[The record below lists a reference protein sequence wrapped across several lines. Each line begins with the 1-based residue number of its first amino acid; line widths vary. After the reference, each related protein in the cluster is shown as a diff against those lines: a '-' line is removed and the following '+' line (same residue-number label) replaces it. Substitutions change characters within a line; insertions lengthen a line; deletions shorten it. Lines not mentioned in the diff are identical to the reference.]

1 MRHGEMNLVRN
12 ERAKLLATYLN
23 GMAIAATAIGG
34 FSQFVASGAF
44 GGALVPWI
52 ALSLV
57 LHVAAQAIL
66 GRLRE

>member
-1 MRHGEMNLVRN
+1 MNLVRN

-23 GMAIAATAIGG
+23 GMAIAAVAIGG
-34 FSQFVASGAF
+34 FSQFVASGII
-44 GGALVPWI
+44 GGTLVAWI

-57 LHVAAQAIL
+57 LHLAAQAIL